1 MLLCTIIQLK
11 YYNFNNPKRVET
23 FWISDILTAKLYIM
37 LMCILLIFL
46 IYFSNNKFKNLQFFL
61 KYLLFDG

>member
-11 YYNFNNPKRVET
+11 YYNSNNPKRVET